1 MAKNH
6 FLQQAIRLALAN
18 AAVASVALPIASANA
33 DSSKDASA
41 GPPAPLLL
49 AQANGTA
56 QGTPASTGS
65 TESANTLQE
74 VVVTGSRISIPGLH
88 STSPVISVSQKA
100 ITQLGA
106 TSVEDV
112 LNQLPQVAADQGAM
126 SSNAATGTATVNLRG
141 LGPQRTLVLI
151 DGQRLMPGDPASGD
165 NSADINNIPT
175 ALIERIDV
183 LTGGASSVY
192 GADAV
197 AGVVNFVMNDHFQG
211 FEINANAS
219 AFQHSQH
226 DAFGGYSPA
235 AGYGSAPS
243 SVMDGAEK
251 DISFILGSDF
261 ADGKGNATAY
271 LTYRRTNPVMQDSRD
286 FSRCT
291 LATKA
296 SGSVYCSGSSTA
308 ATGGFFF
315 TNPPGFNGYDFINS
329 IFGTVV
335 PATGQIVP
343 GIHHFNYGT
352 WNYYIRPDERWNGG
366 YFAHYNIDQNHQVYS
381 SLMMMTDHTVA
392 QIAPSGAFLTSGL
405 GVNPVT
411 GLPDGGWTVNCNN
424 PLLSPQEQAALC
436 TTNTYDAQGNVVS
449 SVLNTTGNASVL
461 FGRRNVEGGNRQ
473 DHLNHT
479 SFRMVIGS
487 KGNLTDNLMYN
498 VYAQEGVTLL
508 QENYQNDVSKQRITY
523 ALNAVVDP
531 TSGQVVCAANANG
544 ANGAPGCVP
553 WDIWGLGSPYSA
565 QYTNAAGGPTPASV
579 AYITT
584 PGSEQGRT
592 EERVYHADFTYDG
605 TSAGIKLP
613 GAHDGLVTNFGAE
626 YREEF
631 VTLRPDLEFLTGDL
645 AGQGGAITPLNAG
658 FGVKEGFV
666 EMRLP
671 IVQDKRFAKE
681 ISINPG
687 YRYSKYDYGPT
698 TSTYKIEA
706 DWSPNSDLRFR
717 GGYNRAVRAPNLGE
731 LFAERVVG
739 LDGSED
745 PCATTGFGSPPS
757 YLTGSALAARK
768 ASCLA
773 HGVTPAQF
781 GATGVA
787 GNPAGQYNGLIGGN
801 PQLTPEKA
809 DTYTFGLVLT
819 PTFVPTLSAT
829 IDYYDIKINNVIGRY
844 GANLIVNQCI
854 INNNP
859 TFCNLVHRDGSGSIW
874 LSQGGY
880 VNDPLQN
887 LGYLQER
894 GVDLA
899 AHYREELGRFGAI
912 DYALNGTYVFSF
924 ITEPYPGSG
933 TYNCAGYFGG
943 TCGNP
948 MPKWRHTFSATWETP
963 VRSLDFTMRWRH
975 LGNTEIDS
983 ASPSPLLAS
992 SFQKAIQWTGSR
1004 DYLDLVASYELVKGV
1019 HVLVG
1024 VNNVLDKDPPIL
1036 PTSSLPAPFF
1046 NGNTYPQVYDTLG
1059 RYIFM
1064 NLKADF

>member
-1 MAKNH
+1 MGKNH
-6 FLQQAIRLALAN
+6 FLQQAIRFALAN
-18 AAVASVALPIASANA
+18 AAVVSVALPAAAATA
-33 DSSKDASA
+33 DSAKDASA

-49 AQANGTA
+49 AQANEPA
-56 QGTPASTGS
+56 QGTAPSSGS
-65 TESANTLQE
+65 TAAAANTLQE
-74 VVVTGSRISIPGLH
+74 VIVTGSRISIPGLH
-88 STSPVISVSQKA
+88 STSPVISVSAKE

-112 LNQLPQVAADQGAM
+112 LNQLPQVLADQG
-126 SSNAATGTATVNLRG
+126 SSASNGASGTATVDLRG
-141 LGPQRTLVLI
+141 LGAQRTLVLI
-151 DGQRLMPGDPASGD
+151 DGQRLMPGDPGTGD
-165 NSADINNIPT
+165 NTADINNIPT
-175 ALIERIDV
+175 ALVERVDV

-197 AGVVNFVMNDHFQG
+197 AGVVNFIMNDHFQG
-211 FEINANAS
+211 FEINANAA

-226 DAFGGYSPA
+226 EGYFGQFSPQS
-235 AGYGSAPS
+235 GYGSAPS

-271 LTYRRTNPVMQDSRD
+271 LTYRRTNPVMQSSRD

-291 LATKA
+291 LAT
-296 SGSVYCSGSSTA
+296 SGGGNVKCSGSSTS

-315 TNPPGFNGYDFINS
+315 TNPPGVNGYFTAPT

-343 GIHHFNYGT
+343 GIHHFNYGQ

-424 PLLSPQEQAALC
+424 PLLSAQEQSTLC
-436 TTNTYDAQGNVVS
+436 AGA
-449 SVLNTTGNASVL
+449 TTGNASVL
-461 FGRRNVEGGNRQ
+461 FGRRNIEGGNRQ

-487 KGNLTDNLMYN
+487 KGNLSDNLTYN
-498 VYAQEGVTLL
+498 VYAQEGITLL

-523 ALNAVVDP
+523 ALSAVVDP
-531 TSGQVVCAANANG
+531 QTGQVVCAANANG

-553 WDIWGLGSPYSA
+553 YDIWGLGTPYSG
-565 QYTNAAGGPTPASV
+565 QFTNAAGGPTAASV

-613 GAHDGLVTNFGAE
+613 SARDGLVTNFGAE

-631 VTLRPDLEFLTGDL
+631 VTLRPDQEFLTGDL
-645 AGQGGAITPLNAG
+645 AGQGGAITALSAG

-671 IVQDKRFAKE
+671 VVQDKRFAKE

-706 DWSPNSDLRFR
+706 DWSPTSDVRFR

-731 LFAERVVG
+731 LFAESHVA
-739 LDGSED
+739 LDGSLD

-773 HGVTPAQF
+773 HGVTAAQF
-781 GATGVA
+781 GAIGVA

-801 PQLTPEKA
+801 PQLSPEKA
-809 DTYTFGLVLT
+809 DTYTFGVVFT
-819 PTFVPTLSAT
+819 PTYVPTLSAT
-829 IDYYDIKINNVIGRY
+829 IDYYDIKINNVIGSY

-880 VNDPLQN
+880 VNDPTRN

-894 GVDLA
+894 GVDVA
-899 AHYREELGRFGAI
+899 VHYREEFGRFGALN
-912 DYALNGTYVFSF
+912 YAFNGTYVGSF

-948 MPKWRHTFSATWETP
+948 QPKWRHTFTATWETP
-963 VRSLDFTMRWRH
+963 VRSLDFTVRWRH
-975 LGNTEIDS
+975 FANTEIDS

-992 SFQKAIQWTGSR
+992 SFQKDIQWTGSR

-1019 HVLVG
+1019 HLLVG

-1036 PTSSLPAPFF
+1036 ATSSLPAPFF

>member
-1 MAKNH
+1 MGKNH

-18 AAVASVALPIASANA
+18 AAVASVALPVASANA
-33 DSSKDASA
+33 DSAKDASA

-49 AQANGTA
+49 AQANEPA
-56 QGTPASTGS
+56 QGAAASNAPT
-65 TESANTLQE
+65 TANTLQE

-88 STSPVISVSQKA
+88 STSPVISVSSKA

-112 LNQLPQVAADQGAM
+112 LNQLPQVLADQGA
-126 SSNAATGTATVNLRG
+126 SASNGASGTATVNLRG
-141 LGPQRTLVLI
+141 LGSQRTLVLI
-151 DGQRLMPGDPASGD
+151 DGQRLMPGDPATGD
-165 NSADINNIPT
+165 NTADINNIPT
-175 ALIERIDV
+175 ALVERVDV

-197 AGVVNFVMNDHFQG
+197 AGVVNFIMNDHFQG

-219 AFQHSQH
+219 AYQHSQH
-226 DAFGGYSPA
+226 EGYFGQFSPA

-271 LTYRRTNPVMQDSRD
+271 LTYRRTNPVVQDSRD

-291 LATKA
+291 LAT
-296 SGSVYCSGSSTA
+296 SGGTVKCSGSSTA

-315 TNPPGFNGYDFINS
+315 TNPPGANGYFTGPPIS
-329 IFGTVV
+329 GTVD

-343 GIHHFNYGT
+343 GIHKYNYGAT
-352 WNYYIRPDERWNGG
+352 NYYIRPDERWNGG
-366 YFAHYNIDQNHQVYS
+366 YFAHYNLDQNHQVYS
-381 SLMMMTDHTVA
+381 SFMMMTDHTVA
-392 QIAPSGAFLTSGL
+392 QIAPSGAFLTAGL

-411 GLPDGGWTVNCNN
+411 GLPDGGWTVNCDN
-424 PLLSPQEQAALC
+424 PLLSAQEQSTLC
-436 TTNTYDAQGNVVS
+436 GTFTS
-449 SVLNTTGNASVL
+449 GNASVL

-487 KGNLTDNLMYN
+487 KGNLTDNLTYN
-498 VYAQEGVTLL
+498 VYAQEGLTLL

-531 TSGQVVCAANANG
+531 QTGQVVCAANANG

-553 WDIWGLGSPYSA
+553 WDIWGLGSPYAS
-565 QYTNAAGGPTPASV
+565 QYTNAAGGPSAASV

-613 GAHDGLVTNFGAE
+613 TAHDGLVTNFGAE

-631 VTLRPDLEFLTGDL
+631 VTLRPDQEFLTGDL
-645 AGQGGAITPLNAG
+645 AGQGGAITPISAG

-671 IVQDKRFAKE
+671 VVQNMRFAKE

-706 DWSPNSDLRFR
+706 DWAPTSDFRFR

-731 LFAERVVG
+731 LFAERHVA

-745 PCATTGFGSPPS
+745 PCATTGFGAPPS
-757 YLTGSALAARK
+757 YLTGAALAARK

-773 HGVTPAQF
+773 HGVTVAQF
-781 GATGVA
+781 GASGVA

-801 PQLTPEKA
+801 PQLSPEKA
-809 DTYTFGLVLT
+809 DTYTFGVVFT

-829 IDYYDIKINNVIGRY
+829 IDYYDIKINNVIGSY

-859 TFCNLVHRDGSGSIW
+859 LFCNLVHRDGSGSIW

-880 VNDPLQN
+880 VNDPTLN
-887 LGYLQER
+887 LGYIQER
-894 GVDLA
+894 GADLA
-899 AHYREELGRFGAI
+899 VHYREDLGRFGALN
-912 DYALNGTYVFSF
+912 YALNGTYEFSF

-948 MPKWRHTFSATWETP
+948 QPKWRHTFTATWETP
-963 VRSLDFTMRWRH
+963 VRSLDFTVRWRH
-975 LGNTEIDS
+975 FGNTEIDS

-992 SFQKAIQWTGSR
+992 SFQKDIQWTGSR

-1019 HVLVG
+1019 HMLVG

-1036 PTSSLPAPFF
+1036 PSTSLPAPFF